1 MKTSNKRIW
10 KSREFKFTNDVSLF
24 VQYVNRRPILCFK
37 MGERVTVLSV
47 SCRKLQ
53 SLAKFI
59 SNTEGKIWYMM
70 TD

>member
-1 MKTSNKRIW
+1 MSNKKTKDW

-37 MGERVTVLSV
+37 IGERITVLSV
-47 SCRKLQ
+47 NCRKLQ

-59 SNTEGKIWYMM
+59 SNAEGKIWYMM
-70 TD
+70 MD